1 MIWLHKGQIIQHHR
15 GARWI
20 FQFAAPLL
28 TSKTT
33 LGLRKAHLGWY
44 RVHKRLPTRNEI
56 FNDTKKSRRKGA
68 PIVPQIGGSRSS
80 VRKSPVDHPV
90 QPPAGRPA
98 VYLKS
103 VVDRPGVRARCT
115 STGRRGGTLLLLLTR
130 AYYCYL
136 PGPTISLSSSY
147 VLAMQLS
154 V

>member
-33 LGLRKAHLGWY
+33 LGLRKAHLRWY

-56 FNDTKKSRRKGA
+56 FNDTKYSRRKGA
-68 PIVPQIGGSRSS
+68 PIDPQIGGSRSS
-80 VRKSPVDHPV
+80 VRKSPIDHPV

-103 VVDRPGVRARCT
+103 VVDRPGVRANGT
-115 STGRRGGTLLLLLTR
+115 STTARWYPTTATYQGQLYLYVAACLGVLRAGGSR
-130 AYYCYL
+130 QQAGC
-136 PGPTISLSSSY
+136 
-147 VLAMQLS
+147 
-154 V
+154 